1 MDNGLKKNSHVPGV
15 LLHTELCN
23 TQLPSEWMNKS
34 QSEEAQFVMTSSTAT
49 EPCAEL
55 VTINDFGGNLT
66 IDKGFLRS
74 EFTKDL

>member
-1 MDNGLKKNSHVPGV
+1 
-15 LLHTELCN
+15 
-23 TQLPSEWMNKS
+23 MNKS